1 MQKSLWKKLWILL
14 CTGCVAIIV
23 RPAPADDWPAWQGP
37 QRDGICRET
46 GLLKEWPQEGPPL
59 AWKTTGLGEGFST
72 VSVVG
77 NVIYTQGHKDG
88 KQWVMALD
96 ASNKGKLIWQSD
108 FAPISYDG
116 AGHPGSRPVPTI
128 DGDRLYTTGISG
140 EIVCMDAKDG
150 RVIWQK
156 DFVKDFGGIRPN
168 WGFAESP
175 LIDGP
180 WVICTPGGE
189 KNTIV
194 ALDKTSGNQVWG
206 AAVGDPAGYASVI
219 KATIDG
225 VKQYINLTAKG
236 VIAVRAADGKFLWRY
251 DAPASKVSNIS
262 TCIASGNS
270 VFAAC
275 GYNMGGGRVDIER
288 TGDDF
293 EAKEVFFSKKM
304 QNHHGG
310 VILQDGMIYGCNSP
324 KGKPNELTCLD
335 FNTGDLKW
343 SDKTAGKCSLL
354 YADGMLYCRD
364 ENGPIS
370 LVEATPEGFILK
382 GRFDQPDRSE
392 MNSWAHPVIANGM
405 LYLRDWDV
413 LLCYDVRAKK

>member
-1 MQKSLWKKLWILL
+1 MKRLLPLWILSCAGFGFIL
-14 CTGCVAIIV
+14 V
-23 RPAPADDWPAWQGP
+23 RSAAADDWPQWQGKN
-37 QRDGICRET
+37 RDAICRET
-46 GLLKEWPQEGPPL
+46 GLLKEWPEEGPPL

-77 NVIYTQGHKDG
+77 NVIYTQGHIDG
-88 KQWVMALD
+88 KQCVIALD
-96 ASNKGKLIWQSD
+96 AGNKGKLIWRKD
-108 FAPISYDG
+108 FAPVSFDG
-116 AGHPGSRPVPTI
+116 AGHPGARPEPTI

-140 EIVCMDAKDG
+140 ELVCMDVKDG
-150 RVIWQK
+150 RIVWQK
-156 DFVKDFGGIRPN
+156 DFVKDFGGIRPK
-168 WGFAESP
+168 WGYAESP

-180 WVICTPGGE
+180 WLICTPGGE

-194 ALDKTSGNQVWG
+194 ALDKTNGEQIWG

-225 VKQYINLTAKG
+225 VKQYINMTGKG

-275 GYNMGGGRVDIER
+275 GYKMGGGRVDIKR
-288 TGDDF
+288 SGDEF
-293 EAKEVFFSKKM
+293 QAKEVFFTKKM

-310 VILQDGMIYGCNSP
+310 VILHDGMIYGCSDP
-324 KGKPNELTCLD
+324 KDLTCID
-335 FNTGDLKW
+335 FNTGDVKW
-343 SDKTAGKCSLL
+343 SDKSSGKCSIL

-370 LVEATPEGFILK
+370 LVEATPDGFKLK
-382 GRFDQPDRSE
+382 GRFKQPDRSKL
-392 MNSWAHPVIANGM
+392 NSWPHPVIANGM
-405 LYLRDWDV
+405 LYIRDQDV
-413 LLCYDVRAKK
+413 LLCYDVREKK

>member
-1 MQKSLWKKLWILL
+1 MKKSLLPSCILL
-14 CTGCVAIIV
+14 CAGLLSIVV
-23 RPAPADDWPAWQGP
+23 RPAASEDWPAFRGP

-46 GLLKEWPQEGPPL
+46 GLLKEWPENGPPL

-77 NVIYTQGHKDG
+77 NVLYTQGHKDG

-96 ASNKGKLIWQSD
+96 VTQQGKLLWEAD
-108 FAPISYDG
+108 FGEVRNKG
-116 AGHPGSRPVPTI
+116 AGHPGSRSVPTV
-128 DGDRLYTTGISG
+128 DGDRLYTTGIAG
-140 EIVCMDAKDG
+140 EVVCMDLKDG
-150 RVIWQK
+150 RIIWQK
-156 DFVKDFGGIRPN
+156 DFVNDFGGKAPM
-168 WGFAESP
+168 WGFAESV
-175 LIDGP
+175 LVDGP

-194 ALDKTSGNQVWG
+194 ALDKTNGKQVWG

-225 VKQYINLTAKG
+225 VEQYVNLTAKG
-236 VIAVRAADGKFLWRY
+236 VISVRAKDGKFLWRY
-251 DAPASKVSNIS
+251 NAPANKVANCAA
-262 TCIASGNS
+262 CIISGNS
-270 VFAAC
+270 VFAAS
-275 GYNMGGGRVDIER
+275 GYNIGGGRADITRNSDE
-288 TGDDF
+288 F
-293 EAKEVFFSKKM
+293 EAKEAFFCKKM

-310 VILQDGMIYGCNSP
+310 VILHDGMIYGCNNP
-324 KGKPNELTCLD
+324 KDLTCLD
-335 FNTGDLKW
+335 FNTGDVKW

-370 LVEATPEGFILK
+370 LVEATPDGFKSK
-382 GRFDQPDRSE
+382 GRFDQPDRSKV
-392 MNSWAHPVIANGM
+392 NSWPYMVIVNGM
-405 LYLRDWDV
+405 LYVRDQDV